1 MFIEP
6 EHSLLEPGPANH
18 GVLSL
23 IFGYHLQDRPPADP
37 PALDQADHHSHVLDK
52 HRVGPDHRRF
62 ARRNFAPGSPTPVPR
77 LLRTSALIK
86 GRFLSLALGSTV
98 VGGTALCGSLLA
110 VSLPAAE
117 GTPQV
122 AAPGITP
129 MSKKENAT
137 MPAPGQAG
145 TQQRLGSQHRSQQP
159 VILQRQ
165 SGYRALTIPV
175 GLEVEMFC
183 DLNCKKAK
191 LALKMLR

>member
-1 MFIEP
+1 M
-6 EHSLLEPGPANH
+6 LG
-18 GVLSL
+18 
-23 IFGYHLQDRPPADP
+23 
-37 PALDQADHHSHVLDK
+37 
-52 HRVGPDHRRF
+52 
-62 ARRNFAPGSPTPVPR
+62 
-77 LLRTSALIK
+77 TSALIK
-86 GRFLSLALGSTV
+86 GRLLSFTLCSAV
-98 VGGTALCGSLLA
+98 IGGTALGGSLFA
-110 VSLPAAE
+110 VSSPAAE
-117 GTPQV
+117 RTPQS
-122 AAPGITP
+122 APPGVTR